1 MGFIAFK
8 FIFQKKGSTRIIRG
22 PFGFR
27 IETDE
32 DAGDGKDGRTV
43 YKENTRTQPAAK
55 RSIMLG
61 KPWTCVCGNTVKPGE
76 TKCPSC
82 GKSSDQAIRDADIVD
97 GSVDDGDVDD
107 PLGDNMIDLD

>member
-1 MGFIAFK
+1 MFR
-8 FIFQKKGSTRIIRG
+8 KKGSTRIIRG
-22 PFGFR
+22 PYGFR

-32 DAGDGKDGRTV
+32 GMGGREDGRTV
-43 YKENTRTQPAAK
+43 YKENTRTQPSAK
-55 RSIMLG
+55 RSISLG

-82 GKSSDQAIRDADIVD
+82 GKSSDQAIRDADFVD
-97 GSVDDGDVDD
+97 TPDDADDIED